1 MSPSALG
8 DYREAAATLS
18 PPAVSQFLAAHDW
31 ELEARQDHVR
41 EIWRLPGPN
50 GDVEGRIM
58 LPLARD
64 FADFHQRFEDT
75 LVSLGHIHSMDAVE
89 LYEKVLATRAD
100 LFFVRLDQ
108 AMLDGT
114 IPFQQAE
121 KTLQAL
127 YKMVRAAA
135 TTAADPTHSHRGR
148 RPAGVTEFLEDDVRL
163 GHTKRGSFVFTIVTR
178 LGDPPPVT
186 TDQVDPITPFPRKV
200 METLAR
206 GLESAERL
214 TRQWDERVLEE
225 PGRAG
230 LSAGLVESLEDMAQ
244 PVQLRQVDLSFEWAA
259 AEPRPDVGLATIVL
273 DRDVMGEL
281 PRVRERLVRQ
291 EEPPRRET
299 LVGIVKGLSR
309 DDSSDDEVETA
320 SVTLAAEVNGKQR
333 SVHLTVS
340 GEDHDWAIAAYRQ
353 KIPFTVSG
361 DLTYEKRAWRLL
373 GEIEVDSTFLR
384 HHAGLRPSAGD
395 DLSDQAGD

>member
-41 EIWRLPGPN
+41 EVWRLAGPN
-50 GDVEGRIM
+50 GNIEGRIM
-58 LPLARD
+58 LPLAQD
-64 FADFHQRFEDT
+64 FADFQRRFEDT

-89 LYEKVLATRAD
+89 LYEGILATRAD

-135 TTAADPTHSHRGR
+135 TTAADPSHSHRGR
-148 RPAGVTEFLEDDVRL
+148 RPAGVAEFLEDDVRL

-178 LGDPPPVT
+178 LGDPSPVLP
-186 TDQVDPITPFPRKV
+186 DQVDPITPFPRRV

-206 GLESAERL
+206 GLETAERM
-214 TRQWDERVLEE
+214 TRHWDEQVLEE
-225 PGRAG
+225 PGRSG

-259 AEPRPDVGLATIVL
+259 ASADLAKVIGRPRTSTASRGPTIPVPWGLNQLGPRLRPCSEEKRKNHDGDKCSHIGRHSPRSATKGCHL
-273 DRDVMGEL
+273 QDPPDRDHAILSEDGTTVDIIL
-281 PRVRERLVRQ
+281 NSRWRVS
-291 EEPPRRET
+291 P
-299 LVGIVKGLSR
+299 SR
-309 DDSSDDEVETA
+309 
-320 SVTLAAEVNGKQR
+320 
-333 SVHLTVS
+333 
-340 GEDHDWAIAAYRQ
+340 Y
-353 KIPFTVSG
+353 
-361 DLTYEKRAWRLL
+361 
-373 GEIEVDSTFLR
+373 
-384 HHAGLRPSAGD
+384 
-395 DLSDQAGD
+395 

>member
-1 MSPSALG
+1 M
-8 DYREAAATLS
+8 
-18 PPAVSQFLAAHDW
+18 
-31 ELEARQDHVR
+31 R
-41 EIWRLPGPN
+41 EIWRLPGSD

-58 LPLARD
+58 LPLAQD
-64 FADFHQRFEDT
+64 FADFHKRFEDT

-89 LYEKVLATRAD
+89 LHERVLATRAD

-148 RPAGVTEFLEDDVRL
+148 RPAGVKDFLEDDVRL

-178 LGDPPPVT
+178 LGDPPPENRDEADV
-186 TDQVDPITPFPRKV
+186 VTPFPRRV

-206 GLESAERL
+206 GLETAERM
-214 TRQWDERVLEE
+214 TRHWDERVLEE
-225 PGRAG
+225 PGCSG

-244 PVQLRQVDLSFEWAA
+244 PIQLRQVDLSFEWAA
-259 AEPRPDVGLATIVL
+259 AEARPDVGLATITL
-273 DRDVMGEL
+273 DREVMGKL

-320 SVTLAAEVNGKQR
+320 SITLAAEVNGKQR

-340 GEDHDWAIAAYRQ
+340 GEDHDWAIVAYRQ

-361 DLTYEKRAWRLL
+361 DLTYEKRAWRLV
-373 GEIEVDSTFLR
+373 GEIEVDSRFLR
-384 HHAGLRPSAGD
+384 HHT
-395 DLSDQAGD
+395 DLQSSIGTAPPDESSD